1 MQATDKRKQSEFVIL
16 NDQLFIGDCSFQ
28 CLTNCPLPPGAYEP
42 NCIWDDPDIGEPIEY
57 PEHTF
62 WRWDH
67 EELVEL
73 EPENP
78 LQTRCPR
85 CFSTRVIIGYPY
97 IECRNCGYNE
107 ALMDFPISRYYHL
120 ALLQEVKGGRSK
132 KGTLEIG
139 APFLLEK
146 MKKKG

>member
-28 CLTNCPLPPGAYEP
+28 CLTNCPLPPGQD
-42 NCIWDDPDIGEPIEY
+42 CIWDDPDYPLDRYEY

-67 EELVEL
+67 EDLVRP
-73 EPENP
+73 EPVNP

-85 CFSTRVIIGYPY
+85 CFSTAVIIGYPY

-107 ALMDFPISRYYHL
+107 SLIDFPISRYYHL

-132 KGTLEIG
+132 KGTPEIG

-146 MKKKG
+146 MKEKG